1 MYTTTQI
8 SSRIESSHGCAMGG
22 IISFSCSIN
31 NSLAIV
37 HGPTGCAGG
46 YRMIFLLADKCPIL
60 PTTAI
65 YQYELA
71 LGTTSKLQAA
81 LYKAARVYSP
91 KVIFVIL
98 TCATSMIGE
107 DYQDIIEQYQKD
119 TGIKVFLED
128 GSSLFGE
135 DNDGYRKSYD
145 DFASWLNIEHE
156 FDGKRIALDGMAASV
171 YNSKK
176 NMLELKK
183 IVEDY
188 CGLVLA
194 PSISVEFDIDKD
206 LQEYSKAKVIYIGLL
221 NERSDTYAPIGFS
234 AIKDFIKKI
243 SEITGKEI
251 DQNIFDKLD
260 KEREELSDDID
271 YLKTY
276 LSKRY
281 VMIEADC
288 YYAVSLA
295 KMLKE
300 EFDCKLAVS
309 SDSYG
314 VEKLDELGICDWLEA
329 DVGGYELNEFRKELD
344 CAISFGSSNVY
355 GHNEECLY
363 IPFTAPVWDSV
374 EDNES
379 LFGVSGM
386 KYLTKKLKEHFHD

>member
-1 MYTTTQI
+1 MYTTSQI
-8 SSRIESSHGCAMGG
+8 NSRIESSHGCALGG
-22 IISFSCSIN
+22 VIAFSCCIN

-71 LGTTSKLQAA
+71 LGIISKLQAA
-81 LYKAARVYSP
+81 LYKAARVYKP

-107 DYQDIIEQYQKD
+107 DYQSIIEQYQID

-145 DFASWLNIEHE
+145 DFTSWLNIEHKC
-156 FDGKRIALDGMAASV
+156 DGKSIALDGMAPSV

-176 NMLELKK
+176 NMIELKK

-188 CGLVLA
+188 CSLHLA
-194 PSISVEFDIDKD
+194 PSLSTEFDLDKD
-206 LQEYSKAKVIYIGLL
+206 LKEYSKATVIHIGLL
-221 NERSDTYAPIGFS
+221 NDRDDTYAPIGFN

-243 SEITGKEI
+243 SELTGKKVDSNVI
-251 DQNIFDKLD
+251 DMLD
-260 KEREELSDDID
+260 NERKAMNDDIN
-271 YLKTY
+271 YLKKR
-276 LSKRY
+276 LSERY

-288 YYAVSLA
+288 YYAISLA

-314 VEKLDELGICDWLEA
+314 VEKLDQLGICDWLEA

-344 CAISFGSSNVY
+344 CVISFGSSNVY
-355 GHNEECLY
+355 GHNDDCLF
-363 IPFTAPVWDSV
+363 IPFTAPVWDSIK
-374 EDNES
+374 DNES

-386 KYLTKKLKEHFHD
+386 KYLIRKLKEHFHD

>member
-1 MYTTTQI
+1 MYTTSQI
-8 SSRIESSHGCAMGG
+8 NSRIESSHGCALGG
-22 IISFSCSIN
+22 VIAFSCCIN

-71 LGTTSKLQAA
+71 LGTISKLQAA
-81 LYKAARVYSP
+81 LYKAARVYKP

-107 DYQDIIEQYQKD
+107 DYQDIIEQYQID

-145 DFASWLNIEHE
+145 DFTSWLNIEHKC
-156 FDGKRIALDGMAASV
+156 DGKSIVLDGMAPSV

-176 NMLELKK
+176 NMIELKK

-188 CGLVLA
+188 CSLHLA
-194 PSISVEFDIDKD
+194 PSLSTEFDLDKD
-206 LQEYSKAKVIYIGLL
+206 LKEYSKATVIHIGLL
-221 NERSDTYAPIGFS
+221 NDRDDTYAPIGFN

-243 SEITGKEI
+243 SELTGKKVDSNVI
-251 DQNIFDKLD
+251 DMLD
-260 KEREELSDDID
+260 NERKAMNDDIN
-271 YLKTY
+271 YLKKR
-276 LSKRY
+276 LSERY

-288 YYAVSLA
+288 YYAISLA

-314 VEKLDELGICDWLEA
+314 VEKLDQLGICDWLEA

-344 CAISFGSSNVY
+344 CVISFGSSNVY
-355 GHNEECLY
+355 GHNDDCLF
-363 IPFTAPVWDSV
+363 IPFTAPVWDSIK
-374 EDNES
+374 DNES

-386 KYLTKKLKEHFHD
+386 KYLIRKLKEHFHD